1 MPPSKPLN
9 CFIQSILHFCQL
21 TLCRKYFSK
30 KIAQKWA
37 EGKSA
42 FKSDSWI
49 IAALQ
54 GQEMKW
60 VQAFHVLPVH
70 NNSSKFIIH
79 SNWGISV
86 LGSRGAWIGKD
97 GRMLTTVRS
106 NKYSPQISNTKN
118 KCQIQIKKKQVV
130 QQIFPPTFDRAIAVK
145 AASSST
151 SLISKI
157 HISTSI
163 IIFGDV
169 WK

>member
-1 MPPSKPLN
+1 MQLHNATIQPLN
-9 CFIQSILHFCQL
+9 CFIQSIPHFCQQ

-30 KIAQKWA
+30 KSAQKWA

-54 GQEMKW
+54 GQEMKR

-106 NKYSPQISNTKN
+106 NKYSPQIPNTNAKY
-118 KCQIQIKKKQVV
+118 KYKIQAV
-130 QQIFPPTFDRAIAVK
+130 QQIFSPNIKYQRHMSNTNKKENKWSNKYSPQH
-145 AASSST
+145 
-151 SLISKI
+151 LIEQLL
-157 HISTSI
+157 
-163 IIFGDV
+163 
-169 WK
+169 